1 MIGKLERVELREV
14 WKHEALDFTTWM
26 QDNIDVLGDAIGKE
40 LSNAE
45 REQNA
50 GSFSVDILA
59 EDAGGDAV
67 VIENQLERSD
77 HDHLGKLITYLTA
90 FDAKTAIWI
99 SSDPRPEHVQAV
111 AWLNESSSAS
121 FYFLKVEAIRIGD
134 SHPAPLL
141 TLIVGPSD
149 ESREIGK
156 KKKEFA
162 EKHEQQRRYWVALL
176 TSSKSKTKLFTNISP
191 TAGDW
196 IRKGADRPGLSYQYF
211 CNKYDSYVRFVV
223 DREENV
229 AGENIEILQTL
240 MVHRDTIESDCGG
253 ALIWDM
259 KEGRRCQYITVHFQN
274 IGWHEDLE
282 PQWPTMHNKM
292 IDAMIRLEKALNPH
306 INKLNI

>member
-26 QDNIDVLGDAIGKE
+26 QDNIDVLCDAIGME

-50 GSFSVDILA
+50 GSFSVDIVA
-59 EDAGGDAV
+59 EDTGGDAV

-99 SSDPRPEHVQAV
+99 SSNPRPEHVQAV

-134 SHPAPLL
+134 SSPAPLL

-156 KKKEFA
+156 KKKERA
-162 EKHEQQRRYWVALL
+162 ESQTRRLKYWTALL
-176 TSSKSKTKLFTNISP
+176 EASRGKTKLFANITVNDWSWMS
-191 TAGDW
+191 TGAGKSD
-196 IRKGADRPGLSYQYF
+196 LSYQYQIRQRSS
-211 CNKYDSYVRFVV
+211 CVMLAIDRKDSG
-223 DREENV
+223 EENV
-229 AGENIEILQTL
+229 AILKTLMNHRMNIEDAFGDSL
-240 MVHRDTIESDCGG
+240 V
-253 ALIWDM
+253 WDE
-259 KEGRRCQYITVHFQN
+259 KEGRRVQYISMHFPN
-274 IGWHEDLE
+274 AGWHEECE
-282 PQWPTMHNKM
+282 PQWPVIHEKM
-292 IDAMIRLEKALNPH
+292 IDAMIRLEKALKPH
-306 INKLNI
+306 INKLDI